1 MPNLALIGFMGS
13 GKTTVGKKVAK
24 ELGMEFVDT
33 DKDVENITGMTVSEI
48 FAKYGEVRFR
58 SEEQAAVRRLVQADH
73 RVIATG
79 GGVVL
84 NQENME
90 LLRASGVVIT
100 LTATPEV
107 IFERVSK
114 KKTRPLL
121 ATGDLLATIK
131 KLLQEREEYYAA
143 SDGIVD
149 TSAKNLQQV
158 RDEVIRLY
166 KNFIQ
171 EGRKYGKSRC

>member
-1 MPNLALIGFMGS
+1 MPNLVLIGFMGT

-33 DKDVENITGMTVSEI
+33 DKDVEQVTGLTVKEI
-48 FAKYGEVRFR
+48 FDKFGEVRFR
-58 SEEQAAVRRLVQADH
+58 SEEQASVRRLAQGDN

-84 NQENME
+84 NPGNMDV
-90 LLRASGVVIT
+90 LRANGVIIC
-100 LTATPEV
+100 LAAEPEV
-107 IFERVSK
+107 IFERVRR

-121 ATGDLLATIK
+121 AAGDLLDNIK
-131 KLLQEREEYYAA
+131 KLIQERRDLYRTADA
-143 SDGIVD
+143 TVNTTDMS
-149 TSAKNLQQV
+149 LQQV

-166 KNFIQ
+166 KNLQ
-171 EGRKYGKSRC
+171 EGRKDGESRC